1 MQIVYIS
8 NRKNLSE
15 ETLKYVE
22 NLMPFIHEAVYIC
35 PGVQMNEFKFN
46 SSLKITVID
55 ESNAL
60 GKRNQLFRESKDH
73 QFRNWLLRSSLSHLE
88 FIDDEFIMSDD
99 DSRPLKEIPMEF
111 FKRAN
116 KYHAYQFFDLE
127 KWSSFYTDYDLG
139 QHNTFRFLEK
149 EGYPTL
155 SYSAHMPQIINK
167 AILGQVLKRFESVF
181 QRQESLDEWSVYFN
195 YAQKEH
201 PDLFHGPLP
210 FKTFC
215 WPVMPSDWAYHIRP
229 DGFFFENFCPYL
241 YQKGR
246 IFAGI
251 PTGFSPEHHRDITAE
266 KIRRR
271 TALQNAY
278 ETGKISTAGKAF
290 IALRD
295 RVVRFPRIKSLL
307 DSLLS
312 PGLQM
317 GMLDFFLRLGSRV
330 NQGKSPKQKQGK
342 EC

>member
-116 KYHAYQFFDLE
+116 ISLKDTITVLITAYRDKDISSEASEIGIHDFIE
-127 KWSSFYTDYDLG
+127 KPFLLG
-139 QHNTFRFLEK
+139 
-149 EGYPTL
+149 TL
-155 SYSAHMPQIINK
+155 
-167 AILGQVLKRFESVF
+167 FESLA
-181 QRQESLDEWSVYFN
+181 RLIKS
-195 YAQKEH
+195 QKEAY
-201 PDLFHGPLP
+201 
-210 FKTFC
+210 
-215 WPVMPSDWAYHIRP
+215 PSI
-229 DGFFFENFCPYL
+229 E
-241 YQKGR
+241 
-246 IFAGI
+246 
-251 PTGFSPEHHRDITAE
+251 
-266 KIRRR
+266 
-271 TALQNAY
+271 
-278 ETGKISTAGKAF
+278 
-290 IALRD
+290 
-295 RVVRFPRIKSLL
+295 
-307 DSLLS
+307 
-312 PGLQM
+312 
-317 GMLDFFLRLGSRV
+317 
-330 NQGKSPKQKQGK
+330 
-342 EC
+342 